1 VKTANWTVKGGS
13 LALFMALGLSVLN
26 CAQADEQ
33 VIIDYRQGVMKAI
46 GGNMSSLAAV
56 IVDGAEYRDN
66 LVHHARF
73 IAEFLQ
79 DVPALFP
86 EGSDFGETD
95 ALEGVWTKR
104 EEFEKRAAE
113 TREAADLLLQAVETG
128 DDAMALRF
136 RELGESCRACHEDF
150 RRSD

>member
-1 VKTANWTVKGGS
+1 VRNANMILKGCC
-13 LALFMALGLSVLN
+13 LGLSLLPGLVFPGS
-26 CAQADEQ
+26 AHAEEQ
-33 VIIDYRQGVMKAI
+33 ITIDYRQGVMKAV
-46 GGNMSSLAAV
+46 GGNMASLAAV
-56 IVDGAEYRDN
+56 IVDGADYRAN
-66 LVHHARF
+66 LLHHARF
-73 IAEFLQ
+73 IAEFMQ

-95 ALEGVWTKR
+95 ALMSVWEQR
-104 EEFEKRAAE
+104 EKFEERAAD
-113 TREAADLLLQAVETG
+113 TRKAADLLVEAVEKD

>member
-1 VKTANWTVKGGS
+1 MKTSRILKGCG
-13 LALFMALGLSVLN
+13 LALTVALGLSVLN
-26 CAQADEQ
+26 SAHADEQ

-56 IVDGAEYRDN
+56 LVDGADYRNN

-73 IAEFLQ
+73 IAEFMQ

-95 ALEGVWTKR
+95 ALMSVWEKR
-104 EEFEKRAAE
+104 EEFERRAAD
-113 TREAADLLLQAVETG
+113 TRKAADLLLEAVEK
-128 DDAMALRF
+128 DDEAMALRF